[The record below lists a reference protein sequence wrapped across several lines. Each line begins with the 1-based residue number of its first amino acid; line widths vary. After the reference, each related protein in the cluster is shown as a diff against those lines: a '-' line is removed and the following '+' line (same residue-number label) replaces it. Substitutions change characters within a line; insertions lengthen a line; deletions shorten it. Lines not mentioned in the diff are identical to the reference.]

1 MTAISAAGTGERPVV
16 AACLGQPWRHT
27 VLDHRARAVV
37 ARNADLIDLDT
48 QTLRPLSGD
57 APLTDVSVLITGW
70 GTPRLDEAALDALP
84 ALRLVAHAAGS
95 VRELVTDAVW
105 ERGIRVSTAAD
116 ANAVSVAD
124 FTLAQ
129 VQLALKNAWRLAAQ
143 SRTSAAAA
151 QRAAVRGV
159 DGAVIGLVGI
169 GRIGRL
175 VAERLAALD
184 VQVLAFD
191 PHTDARTCAALGA
204 EKTEL
209 DELFSRS
216 DVVSLHAPL
225 MASTVGMIT
234 PDLLLRM
241 PEHATFI
248 NTARGALVDN
258 DELAA
263 VLERRPDLFA
273 LLDVTEPEPLRD
285 RHPLLTLPN
294 TFITPHVAG
303 SLGTEEARLGAL
315 AAAEVDR
322 FLTGA
327 PLLHTVEEE
336 RLALSA

>member
-1 MTAISAAGTGERPVV
+1 MTATSAAGTGARPVV
-16 AACLGQPWRHT
+16 AACLGQPWRRT
-27 VLDHRARAVV
+27 VLDDRARAVITRH
-37 ARNADLIDLDT
+37 AELIDLDPR
-48 QTLRPLSGD
+48 TLHPLGSGE
-57 APLTDVSVLITGW
+57 AVSNAAVLVTGW
-70 GTPRLDEAALDALP
+70 GTPRLDDAALDALP
-84 ALRLVAHAAGS
+84 GLRLVVHAAGS
-95 VRELVTDAVW
+95 VRELVTDAIW

-124 FTLAQ
+124 FTIAQ
-129 VQLALKNAWRLAAQ
+129 IQLALKNAWRLAAQ
-143 SRTSAAAA
+143 SRARAAVAE
-151 QRAAVRGV
+151 RAAVRGV
-159 DGAVIGLVGI
+159 DGAVIGLVGF

-191 PHTDARTCAALGA
+191 PHTDAETCAALGA

-209 DELFSRS
+209 EDLFSRA

-225 MASTVGMIT
+225 TPSTTGMIT
-234 PDLLLRM
+234 RDLLLRM
-241 PEHATFI
+241 PEQATFI

-294 TFITPHVAG
+294 TFVTPHIAG

-315 AAAEVDR
+315 AAAEIER